1 MGGSTLAIYS
11 ERLSE
16 SAIVTLDVLDIVD
29 TVSVTEKPM
38 SAPAR
43 ISGTSD
49 HLLRLVGPSL
59 SQWSVEKS
67 RFDVGF
73 LAIPLA
79 LIATRLWVQITCC
92 NSEPPSY
99 SYYLFGK
106 PPSVFGSPSNLI
118 PRSYPRVNSPR
129 LNAPFSSIAYCVE
142 LAAFPL
148 SIIKVDMRVAL
159 ASYRNLVLL

>member
-1 MGGSTLAIYS
+1 
-11 ERLSE
+11 
-16 SAIVTLDVLDIVD
+16 
-29 TVSVTEKPM
+29 M

-43 ISGTSD
+43 ISATSD
-49 HLLRLVGPSL
+49 PLLRLVAPFL

-67 RFDVGF
+67 RFDIGF
-73 LAIPLA
+73 LAKPLA

-106 PPSVFGSPSNLI
+106 PPSVFGYPSNSS
-118 PRSYPRVNSPR
+118 PRSCPRVNSPR
-129 LNAPFSSIAYCVE
+129 LNAPFPSIAYCVE

-148 SIIKVDMRVAL
+148 LIIEVDMRVAL
-159 ASYRNLVLL
+159 ASYRTSYCYKAERRMKCGAVLTAEPEPEYKGG